1 MNKYLIIRAGV
12 SVCLI
17 STFVIMNPNR
27 ITGQVISRE
36 ISDITGLF
44 KPRIYFHTKN
54 GNAVRKDTYNSK
66 INEKIFNPASL
77 PFFCRIEHKIEKSGN
92 IPFRFRLGDL
102 NYVNM
107 LENKR

>member
-12 SVCLI
+12 FACLI
-17 STFVIMNPNR
+17 STFLFVLPQSV
-27 ITGQVISRE
+27 TGQ
-36 ISDITGLF
+36 DINNEMFYIPGFF
-44 KPRIYFHTKN
+44 KPRIYF
-54 GNAVRKDTYNSK
+54 NAKKVTIAQKDTYTSK
-66 INEKIFNPASL
+66 INEKIFNPASM

-107 LENKR
+107 LENKK